1 MINITA
7 EHAESA
13 EFFHCK
19 DQNHKSFY
27 DDGVLFVL
35 RSSRAEDKRMN
46 EEEAE
51 SAEIIFR

>member
-7 EHAESA
+7 EHAETA

-27 DDGVLFVL
+27 NDGVLFVL
-35 RSSRAEDKRMN
+35 RSSGAEDKRMN
-46 EEEAE
+46 EEETE